1 MKLNLQKKAVT
12 LVELMIAAGISLLI
26 IGASFGMLLFG
37 RVSVFSNEAAVKA
50 SEQARRALN
59 KITNELRLSKP
70 TLVLIS
76 EDLGISHNTNDG
88 DIVNFQIPVGI
99 YNNELTLNADYTLQ
113 WGSDTVVGAYV
124 AYSVD
129 GNSNLIRSTYPADD
143 VSNAVSSVVVP
154 GILSLRFTRASL
166 SSAVVKIEIQARGRS
181 TSQETEVGLTSSVR
195 IRN

>member
-12 LVELMIAAGISLLI
+12 LVELMITGGISLLI
-26 IGASFGMLLFG
+26 LGAAFGMLLFG
-37 RVSVFSNEAAVKA
+37 RVSVFSNEATVKA
-50 SEQARRALN
+50 SEQARKALN

-76 EDLGISHNTNDG
+76 NGLGTTPNTNDG

-113 WGSDTVVGAYV
+113 WGSDTASGQYV

-129 GNSNLIRSTYPADD
+129 VNSDLIRSTYAAADASD
-143 VSNAVSSVVVP
+143 AISRVVVP
-154 GILSLRFTRASL
+154 GISSLQFTRTNF
-166 SSAVVKIEIQARGRS
+166 SSTVINIEIQAVGKS
-181 TSQETEVGLTSSVR
+181 GSQETNADLTSSVR